1 MAVYFVDTSALGKR
15 YVNEPGTRWVRGWIR
30 QSAGNNILIAEVAMV
45 EMFSLIARRE
55 FQQDIS
61 LTSANRRRQAFLY
74 HAANDYDVIQ
84 VTHQTFIQSR
94 DLVTR
99 HAAFGLRTLD
109 ALQLACALTARNVI
123 GHSID
128 FISADAKLLK
138 AAAAEGFTTDDP
150 NLHP

>member
-1 MAVYFVDTSALGKR
+1 
-15 YVNEPGTRWVRGWIR
+15 
-30 QSAGNNILIAEVAMV
+30 MV

-84 VTHQTFIQSR
+84 ITHQTFIQSR

-109 ALQLACALTARNVI
+109 ALATGVCP
-123 GHSID
+123 D
-128 FISADAKLLK
+128 SAHCHWTLDR
-138 AAAAEGFTTDDP
+138 
-150 NLHP
+150 LHQR